1 MLDTHQQIIGMFW
14 ANFSPSDN
22 PRWFHDYLGCSK
34 DYLIRFSCGVRCVK
48 SDWICLEELRKRPD
62 RWLDMVSFH
71 VIICRS
77 NARSSSGFPPHIR
90 ISDRKYSTC
99 VGGTLRTNARLIC
112 RLSCETKQYPIR
124 KQADR
129 RRKLNKLIVIAQHK
143 SIWTLLSQFL
153 TAITKDWDFAITLK
167 P

>member
-1 MLDTHQQIIGMFW
+1 MHLTKPKYILAILVGFSWHFLMLDTHHKIIGMILGQFL
-14 ANFSPSDN
+14 PN

-48 SDWICLEELRKRPD
+48 SDWICLEERRKRSD

-77 NARSSSGFPPHIR
+77 KACSSSGFPPHIR
-90 ISDRKYSTC
+90 ISYRKYSTC

-124 KQADR
+124 KSWQKMEA
-129 RRKLNKLIVIAQHK
+129 
-143 SIWTLLSQFL
+143 
-153 TAITKDWDFAITLK
+153 
-167 P
+167 